1 MSGEQPSSAHQPETG
16 RSLLESERRLAT
28 LLSNLPGLAYRCK
41 NDKDWTM
48 ELVSDGCEALTGYKA
63 TELVGVGAR
72 TYNSLIHP
80 DDRNRIWHEVQVAL
94 TQRLPFRLTY
104 RILAADGREKWVW
117 EQGVGV
123 FSGVEL
129 EALEG
134 FITDITEL
142 KEAERQYRDIFE
154 GALEGMYRTT
164 PQGRSLAA
172 NPALAKMLGY
182 DSAEEFISAITDT
195 AHQLWME
202 PDERARC
209 MQLLE
214 DHEVVRGFDCQ
225 FRRKDGTTVWVSIN
239 LRKVS
244 PDEQTVY
251 YEGFIEDI
259 TERKRVEGEKA
270 KLEDQ
275 LRSVMSSMK
284 PS

>member
-1 MSGEQPSSAHQPETG
+1 
-16 RSLLESERRLAT
+16 LAT

-182 DSAEEFISAITDT
+182 FPAQKWIL
-195 AHQLWME
+195 Q
-202 PDERARC
+202 
-209 MQLLE
+209 
-214 DHEVVRGFDCQ
+214 
-225 FRRKDGTTVWVSIN
+225 
-239 LRKVS
+239 
-244 PDEQTVY
+244 
-251 YEGFIEDI
+251 
-259 TERKRVEGEKA
+259 KRVSSERLPRTA
-270 KLEDQ
+270 K
-275 LRSVMSSMK
+275 S
-284 PS
+284 PAG